1 MLPPYSIADDD
12 QVSAIH
18 QVSLRILEEAGI
30 AFYDE
35 ESLRILAAA
44 GARVD
49 GDAVVRFDPDLIER
63 HLALCPSGF
72 THTARNP
79 ANSVHIGGDHLVF
92 APVAGPPYVDDR
104 RRGRREATYGDLVA
118 FIKLTQA
125 TPYLQC
131 QGTEIVVPNDIPF
144 HERGLDIVYAHFKY
158 GDKPVMGHYPI
169 GVTAADSV
177 AMARIVFGDQFVDEH
192 HVLLATINVSSP
204 RRLDDRMLG
213 ALKAYARAN
222 QIVTVTPFILAG
234 AMGPATV
241 LGSVAQA
248 NAEALAGIVFAQMVR
263 PGAPCI
269 YGPFLAVVDL
279 QSGAPV
285 FGSAESIHA
294 QLLAGQMARH
304 YGLPF
309 RAAGSYV
316 SGSRPDSQSGIEAAL
331 SMFPSM
337 LTRPNFVLHAA
348 GWMEGGLTTSYE
360 KFALDLEM
368 LGILHRYAEGVGWT
382 EDDWALDAIMREV
395 PPGGHHLGTAHTLG
409 RFRTAFHRPRLFDH
423 SSYEAWHAA
432 GAVAAEDRATTS
444 WQELLATYE
453 QPPLDDAIDEELRD
467 FVERRRREIDPA
479 DFQ

>member
-1 MLPPYSIADDD
+1 
-12 QVSAIH
+12 
-18 QVSLRILEEAGI
+18 
-30 AFYDE
+30 
-35 ESLRILAAA
+35 
-44 GARVD
+44 
-49 GDAVVRFDPDLIER
+49 
-63 HLALCPSGF
+63 
-72 THTARNP
+72 
-79 ANSVHIGGDHLVF
+79 
-92 APVAGPPYVDDR
+92 
-104 RRGRREATYGDLVA
+104 
-118 FIKLTQA
+118 
-125 TPYLQC
+125 
-131 QGTEIVVPNDIPF
+131 
-144 HERGLDIVYAHFKY
+144 
-158 GDKPVMGHYPI
+158 
-169 GVTAADSV
+169 
-177 AMARIVFGDQFVDEH
+177 
-192 HVLLATINVSSP
+192 
-204 RRLDDRMLG
+204 
-213 ALKAYARAN
+213 
-222 QIVTVTPFILAG
+222 
-234 AMGPATV
+234 
-241 LGSVAQA
+241 
-248 NAEALAGIVFAQMVR
+248 
-263 PGAPCI
+263 
-269 YGPFLAVVDL
+269 
-279 QSGAPV
+279 
-285 FGSAESIHA
+285 
-294 QLLAGQMARH
+294 MARH